1 MLFAARSAAGYGID
15 AHIIDGEVD
24 LSHRNCHVLNKEERM
39 EDPNLNVGTGSELV
53 RRPVDEKIQKSLDK
67 FLYGGGHPSAQKVRN
82 FLNGTWLGEPLH
94 VVLTDVPVGAWTV
107 AMAFDA
113 LDLVCDRRE
122 FAVACEASIGIGL
135 LGATGAAI
143 TGATD
148 WSDVDPPARRLGL
161 IHGLLNLS
169 GAALFATSL
178 LLRKRKSRGI
188 GRVVSVLGYA
198 VMSYAAHLGGKLVYE
213 QRVGVDRTNGQVLPE
228 EFAAVLPET
237 SLEDGKL
244 TRAMYQG
251 TPILLVRRGDRLFAM
266 AETCSHFSGPL
277 SEGKLEGDAVV
288 CPYHFSRFAL
298 EDGRV
303 LDGPAVHPQP
313 CLEIRARDGQIE
325 VRRRIAQLS

>member
-1 MLFAARSAAGYGID
+1 
-15 AHIIDGEVD
+15 
-24 LSHRNCHVLNKEERM
+24 M
-39 EDPNLNVGTGSELV
+39 EDSSLPAGTGSDV
-53 RRPVDEKIQKSLDK
+53 DSSRSPSRVPAQQPVDEKLQKLLDK
-67 FLYGGGHPSAQKVRN
+67 ALYGGGHLSAQKLRN

-94 VVLTDVPVGAWTV
+94 AVLTDVPVGAWTV

-113 LDLVCDRRE
+113 LDLVFDREE
-122 FAVACEASIGIGL
+122 FARGCETSITIGL
-135 LGATGAAI
+135 LAAGGAAATGM
-143 TGATD
+143 TD
-148 WSDVDPPARRLGL
+148 WSDVDPPARRPGL

-178 LLRKRKSRGI
+178 YLRKKKSRAA
-188 GRVVSVLGYA
+188 GRVVGILGYA

-213 QRVGVDRTNGQVLPE
+213 HRVGVDRTAGQVFPE
-228 EFAAVLPET
+228 QFAAVLPET
-237 SLEDGKL
+237 NLMDGKL

-277 SEGKLEGDAVV
+277 AEGKLEGDTVV

-303 LDGPAVHPQP
+303 LDGPAVHRQP
-313 CLEIRARDGQIE
+313 CLEVRTRNGQIE
-325 VRRRIAQLS
+325 VRHGVSGIR